1 MTTPV
6 SCDENGFV
14 RGFPYHDGTF
24 DGVLTGAGGGEVHLA
39 LRSSQGERRVL
50 TLRRVVAFH
59 VEGFR
64 EANIVLNLRL
74 LPAGRVV
81 DDAVV
86 GQLLADRL
94 FLDAKN
100 LTADTSVF
108 LLESS
113 FGAEVVAVCGVVEIS
128 ESGVR
133 LALSPP

>member
-1 MTTPV
+1 M
-6 SCDENGFV
+6 
-14 RGFPYHDGTF
+14 
-24 DGVLTGAGGGEVHLA
+24 
-39 LRSSQGERRVL
+39 

-64 EANIVLNLRL
+64 EENIVLNLRL

-86 GQLLADRL
+86 GRLLADRL

-100 LTADTSVF
+100 LTTDTSVF

-128 ESGVR
+128 EIGVR
-133 LALSPP
+133 LSLSPP